1 VHEDLDMPM
10 VSKVSGAMSRNK
22 GANAERALVGYLRR
36 VGFGGAERAVR
47 TGYRTVTRT
56 SADPGDV
63 TGTPGIIWSCKDV
76 AATRANT
83 PSVFATWFAE
93 LDAMDGQPGDVRL
106 LVHKRAG
113 YTDPGLW
120 WCWMRL
126 YVLANL
132 MGRPEHGWPVGVDPV
147 RMELGHVIPLLHA
160 AGYGDP
166 IKVKTTA

>member
-1 VHEDLDMPM
+1 
-10 VSKVSGAMSRNK
+10 MSRNK
-22 GANAERALVGYLRR
+22 GAAAERALVGYLRR

-47 TGYRTVTRT
+47 TGYRTATRT

-76 AATRANT
+76 ATTAANK
-83 PSVFATWFAE
+83 PSVFASWFAE
-93 LDAMDGQPGDVRL
+93 LDAMDGRPDDVRL

-126 YVLANL
+126 HMLVRLASDAQVF
-132 MGRPEHGWPVGVDPV
+132 MVRPGDEPV
-147 RMELGHVIPLLHA
+147 RMELGHVIPLLSA

-166 IKVKTTA
+166 IEEAS

>member
-1 VHEDLDMPM
+1 LDVPVVPTM
-10 VSKVSGAMSRNK
+10 SGAMSRDK
-22 GANAERALVGYLRR
+22 GANAERALVGYLRG

-76 AATRANT
+76 ATVKANK
-83 PSVFATWFAE
+83 PSVFADWFAE
-93 LDAMDGQPGDVRL
+93 LDAMDGDVDHVRL

-126 YVLANL
+126 YTLEHLVLASSS
-132 MGRPEHGWPVGVDPV
+132 VDAGQNDWTAPV
-147 RMELGHVIPLLHA
+147 RMELGHTIPLLHH

-166 IKVKTTA
+166 IEERSA